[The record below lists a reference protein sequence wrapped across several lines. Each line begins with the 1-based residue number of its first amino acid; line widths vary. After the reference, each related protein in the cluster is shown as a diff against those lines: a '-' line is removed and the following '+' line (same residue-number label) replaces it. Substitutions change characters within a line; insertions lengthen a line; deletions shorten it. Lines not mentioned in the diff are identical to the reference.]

1 MYLKNYAAALT
12 AVLPIVT
19 AQTYSDCNPTKKSC
33 SPDDGQKEYTFSTD
47 FTKDS
52 SLDGWETAAGKVTF
66 DDNGAAF
73 TINEK
78 GDAPTIDTKDYF
90 FFGRVDVEMKASPGT
105 GVVSSIVMESD
116 DLDEIDWEGVGGFTD
131 RIETNYFGKG
141 DTTTYDRETWVNLD
155 TPQETFHTYTIDW
168 TKESITWLIDGNS
181 VRTVKYAEAK
191 DGSRFPQTPMK
202 LRLGI
207 WAGGDPDNGQGT
219 IEWAGGETDYT
230 QAPFSMYVKS
240 VSVTNYNPADSYKWT
255 DTSGSYESIEA
266 SNGTSSDSSSSSTS
280 SDSSTTTGDSST
292 TTGGSSTS
300 TASGSA
306 STTADSSSA
315 TSTSGSTTGVGAGSG
330 SSTSTGSG
338 SESHSASAS
347 SDSTSAGA
355 SASSTTFDGAASTL
369 SNSFVAPA
377 MMLALFAAMFQ
388 L

>member
-12 AVLPIVT
+12 AVLPIVA

-33 SPDDGQKEYTFSTD
+33 SPDSGQKEYTFSTD
-47 FTKDS
+47 FTKDT
-52 SLDGWETAAGKVTF
+52 SLDGWETAAGNVTF

-73 TINEK
+73 TINQK
-78 GDAPTIDTKDYF
+78 GDAPTIDTKGYF
-90 FFGRVDVEMKASPGT
+90 FFGRVDVEMKAAPGT

-116 DLDEIDWEGVGGFTD
+116 DLDEIDWEGVGGYTD

-155 TPQETFHTYTIDW
+155 TPQETFHTYTVDW
-168 TKESITWLIDGNS
+168 TKDSMTWLIDGNS

-191 DGSRFPQTPMK
+191 DGSRYPQTPMK

-240 VSVTNYNPADSYKWT
+240 VTVTNYNPADTYEWT
-255 DTSGSYESIEA
+255 DTSGSYQSIKA

-280 SDSSTTTGDSST
+280 GDSSST
-292 TTGGSSTS
+292 STSGSSTS
-300 TASGSA
+300 TATGASA
-306 STTADSSSA
+306 STTSDSSSA
-315 TSTSGSTTGVGAGSG
+315 ATSTSDSTTGAGAGSG
-330 SSTSTGSG
+330 SSTSGSG
-338 SESHSASAS
+338 SGSDSASAS
-347 SDSTSAGA
+347 GSGA
-355 SASSTTFDGAASTL
+355 SASPTPFDGAASAV
-369 SNSFVAPA
+369 SNSFVAPTL
-377 MMLALFAAMFQ
+377 MLALFAAMFQ

>member
-1 MYLKNYAAALT
+1 MHTSTPLTRSYA
-12 AVLPIVT
+12 
-19 AQTYSDCNPTKKSC
+19 
-33 SPDDGQKEYTFSTD
+33 
-47 FTKDS
+47 
-52 SLDGWETAAGKVTF
+52 
-66 DDNGAAF
+66 
-73 TINEK
+73 NEEQE
-78 GDAPTIDTKDYF
+78 A
-90 FFGRVDVEMKASPGT
+90 
-105 GVVSSIVMESD
+105 
-116 DLDEIDWEGVGGFTD
+116 VGGYTD

-191 DGSRFPQTPMK
+191 DGSRYPQTPMK

-240 VSVTNYNPADSYKWT
+240 VTVTNYNPADTYEWS
-255 DTSGSYESIEA
+255 DTSGSYQSIKA

-280 SDSSTTTGDSST
+280 SDSSST

-300 TASGSA
+300 TATGA
-306 STTADSSSA
+306 STTSDSSSA
-315 TSTSGSTTGVGAGSG
+315 ATSTSDSTSGAGAGSG

-338 SESHSASAS
+338 SGSDSASAS
-347 SDSTSAGA
+347 GSGA
-355 SASSTTFDGAASTL
+355 SASPTTFDGAASAV

-377 MMLALFAAMFQ
+377 LMLALFAAMFQ

>member
-12 AVLPIVT
+12 AVLPIVA

-47 FTKDS
+47 FTKDT
-52 SLDGWETAAGKVTF
+52 SLDGWETAAGNVTF

-73 TINEK
+73 TINQK

-90 FFGRVDVEMKASPGT
+90 FFGRVEVEMKAAPGT
-105 GVVSSIVMESD
+105 GIVSSIVMESD
-116 DLDEIDWEGVGGFTD
+116 DLDEIDWEAIGGYTD

-155 TPQETFHTYTIDW
+155 TPQETFHTYTVDW
-168 TKESITWLIDGNS
+168 TKDSITWLIDGNS

-191 DGSRFPQTPMK
+191 DGSRYPQTPMK

-240 VSVTNYNPADSYKWT
+240 VTVTNYNPADTYEWT
-255 DTSGSYESIEA
+255 DTSGSYQSIKA

-280 SDSSTTTGDSST
+280 SDSSLT
-292 TTGGSSTS
+292 TTGGSSNS
-300 TASGSA
+300 TATGA
-306 STTADSSSA
+306 STTSDSSSAA
-315 TSTSGSTTGVGAGSG
+315 TSTSGSTSGAGAGSG

-338 SESHSASAS
+338 SGSDSASAS
-347 SDSTSAGA
+347 GSGA
-355 SASSTTFDGAASTL
+355 SASPTTFDGAASAV

-377 MMLALFAAMFQ
+377 LMLALFAAMFQ

>member
-1 MYLKNYAAALT
+1 MHANSE
-12 AVLPIVT
+12 
-19 AQTYSDCNPTKKSC
+19 Q
-33 SPDDGQKEYTFSTD
+33 
-47 FTKDS
+47 
-52 SLDGWETAAGKVTF
+52 
-66 DDNGAAF
+66 
-73 TINEK
+73 
-78 GDAPTIDTKDYF
+78 
-90 FFGRVDVEMKASPGT
+90 
-105 GVVSSIVMESD
+105 
-116 DLDEIDWEGVGGFTD
+116 EGVGGFTD

-181 VRTVKYAEAK
+181 VRTVKYDEAK
-191 DGSRFPQTPMK
+191 GGSRFPQTPMK

-240 VSVTNYNPADSYKWT
+240 VTVTNYNPADSYEWT
-255 DTSGSYESIEA
+255 DTSGSYESIKA

-280 SDSSTTTGDSST
+280 SNSSST

-300 TASGSA
+300 TASDSA
-306 STTADSSSA
+306 STTSDSSSA
-315 TSTSGSTTGVGAGSG
+315 TSTSDSTTGAGAGSG

-338 SESHSASAS
+338 SESDSASAS
-347 SDSTSAGA
+347 GDSTSAGA
-355 SASSTTFDGAASTL
+355 SASPTTFDGAASAV